1 MNALINFETCPK
13 SGEFYAGNAGRKV
26 GIKWREANWLLKF
39 PASTG
44 RLQGSLPSYTTAP
57 LSEYLGSHVYG
68 MLGIPVHE
76 TVLGVR
82 DGKTVCACKDFS
94 TGGKRLIEFH
104 DLKNSLSDDEPG
116 FTESASTGSGVVLAD
131 VRAALRRIPELAA
144 IDGVQERFWDMFVT
158 DAFIRNIDRNNSNWG
173 VLYDGQGH
181 YELAPV
187 YDNGNSFNNKR
198 TESDIREHSLDDD
211 LIRQDA
217 LDVRSCY
224 MTDSGKPI
232 APLKYIA
239 SGHDL
244 DCNKALERFMERYE
258 PSRFVELID
267 SIPEQSLGLTVLP
280 EGFRDYH
287 KRVMS
292 YRYEQV
298 LMPAWKQISKQQPS
312 GDAFKRDI
320 TAKAKEQFAPLQD
333 AYDDMLRGE
342 QAPLP
347 KPDMQQNTPDTTDDP
362 EPSMGL

>member
-1 MNALINFETCPK
+1 MSALINFEVCPK
-13 SGEFYAGNAGRKV
+13 SGRFYAGNAGRKV
-26 GIKWREANWLLKF
+26 GIEWRESDWLLKF

-44 RLQGSLPSYTTAP
+44 KLQGSVPSYTTAP
-57 LSEYLGSHVYG
+57 LSEYLGSHVYE

-82 DGKTVCACKDFS
+82 DGKVVCACKDFS
-94 TGGKRLIEFH
+94 TGGKYLIEFH

-131 VRAALRRIPELAA
+131 VRAAIHRIPELAGIA
-144 IDGVQERFWDMFVT
+144 GVEDRFWDMFVT

-173 VLYDGQGH
+173 VLSDGQGH

-198 TESDIREHSLDDD
+198 TESSIGKRLLDDD

-217 LDVRSCY
+217 FDVRSCY
-224 MTDSGKPI
+224 VTDSGKPI

-239 SGHDL
+239 SGHDVE
-244 DCNKALERFMERYE
+244 CNKALERFMERYE
-258 PSRFVELID
+258 PSGFVELID

-280 EGFRDYH
+280 TGFRDYH
-287 KRVMS
+287 KQVMS

-298 LMPAWKQISKQQPS
+298 FLPAWKEISS
-312 GDAFKRDI
+312 S
-320 TAKAKEQFAPLQD
+320 E
-333 AYDDMLRGE
+333 
-342 QAPLP
+342 
-347 KPDMQQNTPDTTDDP
+347 
-362 EPSMGL
+362 GL